1 MPRLTKKQ
9 IERQDFVD
17 NQIIELMQKLLP
29 VSKTIEWDI
38 EAIGAI
44 RDAIRAQV
52 IGKKGVISEAQFY
65 PYLKIDRQTTNN
77 YDE

>member
-17 NQIIELMQKLLP
+17 NQIFELMQKLLP
-29 VSKTIEWDI
+29 ASRTIEWDI
-38 EAIGAI
+38 EAIGEI

-52 IGKKGVISEAQFY
+52 VDKKRVISEAQFY
-65 PYLKIDRQTTNN
+65 PYLKI
-77 YDE
+77 

>member
-17 NQIIELMQKLLP
+17 NQIVELIQKLLP
-29 VSKTIEWDI
+29 ASKMIDWDI

-52 IGKKGVISEAQFY
+52 VDKKGVTSEAKFY
-65 PYLKIDRQTTNN
+65 PYLKIERQTINN
-77 YDE
+77 YD